1 MEKEGLNREE
11 IIYQYAFRCGLSV
24 LAIACPCALGLA
36 TPTAVMVGTGV
47 GALNGILIKGAEPLE
62 NAHKVC
68 PHTHVLLQEI
78 HVKIIV
84 STTFIGMQG
93 KINASTQDQD
103 TYLSPE
109 IHCKYRSKPEEKGK
123 KIHVL

>member
-68 PHTHVLLQEI
+68 PHTHELLQE
-78 HVKIIV
+78 IIV

-93 KINASTQDQD
+93 KMKASTQDRD
-103 TYLSPE
+103 TYSSPV

-123 KIHVL
+123 